1 MINLNI
7 IFKKHLRP
15 FVFFCLV
22 AIPFL
27 AQAQVHLTE
36 KGEQTLIV
44 PQVKHNQTIPEQSIY
59 LQTDKD
65 IYETQENLWFNAI
78 IKNAATLKKDTNSSI
93 FYLSIIDENNV
104 PIINAK
110 YPIIDSQVE
119 GYLFLKEVLQPGFYN
134 LVGYTNRSIRDRSQH
149 YHTTKQIEIKEH
161 IIPKILYKQQN
172 ASVINNQTQLDLE
185 VLPRNGVPTKNIKV
199 RLIGAKGNK
208 NTILAKG
215 NTNQQGHVRLLVN
228 NDKAGPFP
236 NYFLET
242 IAKQPK
248 KQVDPFQ
255 LNIGQESK
263 KTIKF
268 YTQNSSLIDG
278 ISQTISFQCHDR
290 NGVPTSLEAVLLENN
305 KVIDTLKTNLNG
317 LGQFQLKPKL
327 ETQYQLRPNGEEIL
341 DYQFPK
347 IESKGAIFTVENVS
361 RHLLELQF
369 KTNSLKEYKGNFYVR
384 LQSRGFIHYIGKGEL
399 TRTNQRIQ
407 IPIGKFPSGIAEVS
421 IVDQEMNSL
430 FNRLVYV
437 HPEQRLYIT
446 QQNNLENQYSTK
458 SKVRL
463 QLRVTDQRNRPLSA
477 KFNIRVYDHL
487 YNVDHID
494 RNIASFYHL
503 ESVLNEPIYNAGSY
517 FLPEANNDLIIQ
529 LLNTIPAKNYIWSIT
544 EQATNHG
551 KFHIQ
556 ETVVGKLMKRTENG
570 TLVPVA
576 FGEVQLFSSKAIT
589 ALNTDETGMFKIPKE
604 LLISSRGERIFVK
617 SLQPNTIIELL
628 KNDNTI
634 FNDEE
639 VRNQFPIQLQYASK
653 NESTEMLEDQLR
665 YFGINS
671 INFLDEVVVKAKHKN
686 RVKDEQDVI
695 EYVGTGGNYVCWE
708 FNVLNCVNHR
718 SGRPP
723 EYGKVYKD
731 NYGRRIVFQAPKGD
745 QPVIN
750 TPKDYVIIQSFYP
763 KKNFKQPQYINEE
776 NELELDNRKTLFWKN
791 GIQADQ
797 NGNIDLSF
805 YTSDNRGKYKGVV
818 DVYTDDGL
826 FGVYEFSINVY

>member
-1 MINLNI
+1 MNLNT
-7 IFKKHLRP
+7 IFKKYAKP
-15 FVFFCLV
+15 FVLFCL
-22 AIPFL
+22 ATAPFL
-27 AQAQVHLTE
+27 GQTQIYLTE
-36 KGEQTLIV
+36 KEEQSLIV
-44 PQVKHNQTIPEQSIY
+44 PQAEHNQTVPEQSIY

-65 IYETQENLWFNAI
+65 IYETQEDIWFNAI
-78 IKNAATLKKDTNSSI
+78 IKSATTLRKDTNSSI
-93 FYLSIIDENNV
+93 FYLSIIDENNES
-104 PIINAK
+104 IINAK
-110 YPIIDSQVE
+110 YPIIDGQVD
-119 GYLFLKEVLQPGFYN
+119 GYLFLKEVLEPGFYN
-134 LVGYTNRSIRDRSQH
+134 LVGYTNHSIRYRSQF
-149 YHTTKQIEIKEH
+149 YHTTKQIEIREH
-161 IIPKILYKQQN
+161 IIPKILHRQKN
-172 ASVINNQTQLDLE
+172 VSVINNQTQIDLE
-185 VLPRNGVPTKNIKV
+185 VTPRTGLSTNNIKV
-199 RLIGAKGNK
+199 RLIGAKGK
-208 NTILAKG
+208 KSTILAKA
-215 NTNQQGHVRLLVN
+215 NTNQKGHVQLLVN
-228 NDKAGPFP
+228 HDEAIRFP

-242 IAKQPK
+242 IAKQK
-248 KQVDPFQ
+248 EKQVDPFQ
-255 LNIGQESK
+255 LNLGLKPK

-278 ISQTISFQCHDR
+278 ISQKISFQCYDR
-290 NGVPTSLEAVLLENN
+290 NGIPSKLDALLLENH
-305 KVIDTLKTNLNG
+305 KVIDTLKTKLNG
-317 LGQFQLKPKL
+317 LGDFQLKPSSNS
-327 ETQYQLRPNGEEIL
+327 EYQLIPFDDELLE
-341 DYQFPK
+341 YQFPL
-347 IESKGAIFTVENVS
+347 IEKHGAVFT
-361 RHLLELQF
+361 LEGMTKQVLKLKF
-369 KTNSLKEYKGNFYVR
+369 KTNELNKFSGPIFIR
-384 LQSRGFIHYIGKGEL
+384 LQSRGFINYIGKGEL
-399 TRTNQRIQ
+399 TRSNQSIQ
-407 IPIGKFPSGIAEVS
+407 VPINKLPPGIAEIS
-421 IVDQEMNSL
+421 IVDKEMNSL

-437 HPEQRLYIT
+437 HAGQQLNIT
-446 QQNNLENQYSTK
+446 QQNSLENQYSTK
-458 SKVRL
+458 SKVQL
-463 QLRVTDQRNRPLSA
+463 QLKVTDKLNRPLNA
-477 KFNIRVYDHL
+477 KFNIRVYDHI

-503 ESVLNEPIYNAGSY
+503 ESVLNEPIYNAGTY
-517 FLPEANNDLIIQ
+517 FLPEANDDLIIQ
-529 LLNTIPAKNYIWSIT
+529 LMNTIPTKNYIWSIT
-544 EQATNHG
+544 KQATNHG

-570 TLVPVA
+570 TLIPVA

-639 VRNQFPIQLQYASK
+639 VRNQFPIHLQYASK

-750 TPKDYVIIQSFYP
+750 TPKDFVIIQSFYP

-805 YTSDNRGKYKGVV
+805 YTSDNRGKYKGIV
-818 DVYTDDGL
+818 DVYTDDGQ